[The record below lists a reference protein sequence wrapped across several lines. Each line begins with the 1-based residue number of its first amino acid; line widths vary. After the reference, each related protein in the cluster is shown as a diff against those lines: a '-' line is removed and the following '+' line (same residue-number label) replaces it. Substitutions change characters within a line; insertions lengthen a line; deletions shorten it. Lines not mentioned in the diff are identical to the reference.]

1 MLSPF
6 FYHLESEH
14 INQKVG
20 LGDKLRFPN
29 DAFHTVLSIAVFVI
43 TVVLIILLATQKS
56 LHFSFF
62 LLHVD
67 FCILI
72 FVVVVCIRCTRDWVN
87 TVITAVDSVF
97 ISEEVLRRKF
107 YGEQQR
113 QRQRVRKQPEPTY
126 VEVHEQDTKKND
138 FLSVDMGK
146 LDAAFKGGMFNRS

>member
-20 LGDKLRFPN
+20 LADKLRFPN
-29 DAFHTVLSIAVFVI
+29 DAFHTTLTIAVFVN
-43 TVVLIILLATQKS
+43 TVLLVILLATQKS

-62 LLHVD
+62 LLHLD

-72 FVVVVCIRCTRDWVN
+72 FVVVVCIRCTRDWIN
-87 TVITAVDSVF
+87 TIITAVDSVF

-107 YGEQQR
+107 YGER
-113 QRQRVRKQPEPTY
+113 KRVREQPKPTY
-126 VEVHEQDTKKND
+126 VEVHEQDTKKSD